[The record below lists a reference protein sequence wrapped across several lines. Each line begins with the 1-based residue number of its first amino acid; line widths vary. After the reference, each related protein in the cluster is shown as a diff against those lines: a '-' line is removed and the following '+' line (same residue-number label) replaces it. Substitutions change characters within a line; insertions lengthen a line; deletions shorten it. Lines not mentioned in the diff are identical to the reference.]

1 MLAILRHPKYRFFF
15 ANTLCRDLGVI
26 VFFVSNGWLALTLT
40 DSPFWVGATAGS
52 VGVGLAGFSVFGG
65 VLADRLDRK
74 KLLMGA
80 QVWMAVVATVMAAL
94 VATGRVELW
103 HLMLAGF
110 SFGVSN
116 AVELPSR
123 NAFTMDLMG
132 RGNLLRGVATNFVT
146 AQIMGIA
153 APIVAGQVL
162 EAFDDSWA
170 YVVVAGSNMVAVTML
185 LPLRYQ
191 RPAVAEHRT
200 PLRDL
205 REGLAYGFRTPL
217 IRGLILLGITGEV
230 FGWSHE
236 TMLPVMAGDVLKVG
250 AAGLGYM
257 LSAAGA
263 GSLAFT
269 LVLANLRDI
278 RRKGLVA
285 VVAAAGFGLFLVAF
299 AYSPWFSLS
308 LLLIA
313 LAYGM
318 GHVYEAVVTTA
329 LQTAVPDGMRG
340 RVLSFQTAVW
350 GISSLAGFVAGAIA
364 NALGAP
370 AAIAIGGGVLV
381 VSALSL
387 MPMASRLRE
396 RPEAKGELG

>member
-1 MLAILRHPKYRFFF
+1 
-15 ANTLCRDLGVI
+15 VI

-65 VLADRLDRK
+65 VLADRLDRR

-80 QVWMAVVATVMAAL
+80 QVWMAIVGTVMAVL
-94 VATGRVELW
+94 VATGRVEVW
-103 HLMLAGF
+103 HLMVAGL
-110 SFGVSN
+110 SFGMSN

-123 NAFTMDLMG
+123 NAFTMDLLG
-132 RGNLLRGVATNFVT
+132 RENLLRGVATNFVT

-153 APIVAGQVL
+153 APLVAGQVL
-162 EAFDDSWA
+162 ERFDDSWA
-170 YVVVAGSNMVAVTML
+170 YVVVAGSNVLAVTLL

-191 RPAVAEHRT
+191 RPEVSQHRT
-200 PLRDL
+200 PLRAL
-205 REGLAYGFRTPL
+205 REGLAYGIKTPM
-217 IRGLILLGITGEV
+217 IRALILMGLAAEI

-263 GSLAFT
+263 GSLVFT
-269 LVLANLRDI
+269 LILANLRDI
-278 RRKGLVA
+278 RRKGLVVA
-285 VVAAAGFGLFLVAF
+285 LAAAGFGLFLMAF
-299 AYSPWFSLS
+299 AYSPWFPLS

-313 LAYGM
+313 VAYGM
-318 GHVYEAVVTTA
+318 GHVYEALVTTA
-329 LQTAVPDGMRG
+329 LQTAVPDEMRG

-364 NALGAP
+364 SALGAP
-370 AAIAIGGGVLV
+370 AAIAIGGGVLI

-387 MPMASRLRE
+387 LPMASRLRE
-396 RPEAKGELG
+396 RAEAAREG